1 MILFTFFITFV
12 KQNKVKMNNVK
23 NVFSIKDLENLSG
36 IKAHTIRIWEKRYN
50 VLEPMRSD
58 TNIRSYD
65 IKNLQKLLNIV
76 LLHKYGYKIS
86 KIGTLN
92 QEQINKLANEIIS
105 EKSAKNHAISTF
117 KMAMMNF
124 DQSLFFNTYNQ
135 LLNEKSFR
143 EVFYTVFVPLMQE
156 LGFLWQ
162 TETISPAHEHFI
174 TYLIKQKLLIN
185 TEKVQILEPTKTDKV
200 FVLFLP
206 LNEIHELGLMY
217 LNYEILLQ
225 GYQTI
230 YLGESIPTE
239 SLLDLKKSFEKITF
253 VSYLTVE
260 PNQDEVD
267 AYLVDI
273 HTKLLENTNHELLL
287 LGRMTQFIT
296 SKTIPNN
303 IHIFSSIEEL
313 SNTL

>member
-1 MILFTFFITFV
+1 
-12 KQNKVKMNNVK
+12 MNNVK

-65 IKNLQKLLNIV
+65 IRNLQKLLNIV
-76 LLHKYGYKIS
+76 LLHNYGYKIS
-86 KIGTLN
+86 KIATLDQN
-92 QEQINKLANEIIS
+92 EMNKLAKDIIS

-124 DQSLFFNTYNQ
+124 DQSLFFQTYNQ
-135 LLNEKSFR
+135 LLNEKTFR
-143 EVFYTVFVPLMQE
+143 EVFYTVFIPLMQE

-162 TETISPAHEHFI
+162 TETITPAHEHFI

-217 LNYEILLQ
+217 LNYEILLN

-230 YLGESIPTE
+230 FLGESIPVS
-239 SLLDLKKSFEKITF
+239 SLMDLKNSFEKITF
-253 VSYLTVE
+253 LSYLTVE
-260 PNQDEVD
+260 PNQDEVNNYI
-267 AYLVDI
+267 AELE
-273 HTKLLENTNHELLL
+273 TNLLANTNHELLL
-287 LGRMTQFIT
+287 LGRMTEFIAD
-296 SKTIPNN
+296 KTKFEN
-303 IHIFSSIEEL
+303 IHIFNSIEEL
-313 SNTL
+313 TASM

>member
-1 MILFTFFITFV
+1 
-12 KQNKVKMNNVK
+12 MNNVK

-76 LLHKYGYKIS
+76 LLHNYGYKIS

-92 QEQINKLANEIIS
+92 QEQINKLANDIIS

-135 LLNEKSFR
+135 LLSEKSFR
-143 EVFYTVFVPLMQE
+143 EVFYTVFIPLMQE
-156 LGFLWQ
+156 IGFLWQ

-174 TYLIKQKLLIN
+174 SYLIKQKLLIN

-206 LNEIHELGLMY
+206 LNEVHELGLMY
-217 LNYEILLQ
+217 LNYEILLK

-230 YLGESIPTE
+230 YLGESIPTD
-239 SLLDLKKSFEKITF
+239 SLLDLINSYEKISF

-260 PNQDEVD
+260 PNQEEIDN
-267 AYLVDI
+267 YMIDI
-273 HTKLLENTNHELLL
+273 QAKLIENTNHELLL
-287 LGRMTQFIT
+287 LGRMTQSIS
-296 SKTIPNN
+296 SKVIKNN
-303 IHIFSSIEEL
+303 VHVFNSIEEL

>member
-1 MILFTFFITFV
+1 
-12 KQNKVKMNNVK
+12 MNNVK

-65 IKNLQKLLNIV
+65 IRNLQKLLNIV
-76 LLHKYGYKIS
+76 LLHNYGYKIS
-86 KIGTLN
+86 KIATLDQN
-92 QEQINKLANEIIS
+92 EMNKLAKDIIS

-124 DQSLFFNTYNQ
+124 DQSLFFQTYNQ
-135 LLNEKSFR
+135 LLNEKTFR
-143 EVFYTVFVPLMQE
+143 EVFYTVFIPLMQE

-162 TETISPAHEHFI
+162 TETITPAHEHFI

-217 LNYEILLQ
+217 LNYEILLN

-230 YLGESIPTE
+230 FLGESIPVS
-239 SLLDLKKSFEKITF
+239 SLMDLKNSFEKITF
-253 VSYLTVE
+253 LSYLTVE
-260 PNQDEVD
+260 PNQDEVNNYI
-267 AYLVDI
+267 AELE
-273 HTKLLENTNHELLL
+273 TNLLANTNHELLL
-287 LGRMTQFIT
+287 LGRMTEFIAD
-296 SKTIPNN
+296 KTKFKN
-303 IHIFSSIEEL
+303 IHIFNSIEEL
-313 SNTL
+313 TASL